1 MYLQSDEFIQGQNK
15 QNINQGTFKLKRW
28 KQLVG
33 RLHLSQKKKAS
44 SVGLR
49 CFLIVFLDL
58 WKVRTRAIFKMLSEM
73 LGQELSTAI
82 MPSKKTEDDPR

>member
-1 MYLQSDEFIQGQNK
+1 MYLQSDEFIQVQNK

-28 KQLVG
+28 KHLVG